1 LELTES
7 SEQYIIQYQDQSGP
21 IKLLLELVQTKKAD
35 IYQVSMNEIIGG
47 FVDFINRHQGVA
59 IDILSGF
66 IYTASVLLEI
76 KSRSLLPSKNTEN
89 QKQQEISEEILKLRE
104 REYRIFKKLSAYLEK
119 SLETEELFFVREAPV
134 EKEFLDI
141 MPNFLEGINKNDLA
155 TIARN
160 LFRGDPVQLGLD
172 IAYNHR
178 NIRSIYD
185 EMERINTRL
194 EEKEEITFKQLTM
207 EFDQVLDIII
217 CFLSILELYKNEQV
231 EIIQFENFGNII
243 IKKINKDEPKNQ

>member
-1 LELTES
+1 MTES
-7 SEQYIIQYQDQSGP
+7 SGQYIIHYQDQSGP

-35 IYQVSMNEIIGG
+35 IYQISMNEIISG
-47 FVDFINRHQGVA
+47 FVDFISQHREVA
-59 IDILSGF
+59 IDTLSGF

-104 REYRIFKKLSAYLEK
+104 SEYRIFKKLSSYLEK

-155 TIARN
+155 SIARN
-160 LFRGDPVQLGLD
+160 LFRG
-172 IAYNHR
+172 
-178 NIRSIYD
+178 IRYSWGWI
-185 EMERINTRL
+185 L
-194 EEKEEITFKQLTM
+194 LT
-207 EFDQVLDIII
+207 II
-217 CFLSILELYKNEQV
+217 
-231 EIIQFENFGNII
+231 GT
-243 IKKINKDEPKNQ
+243 